1 MSATLEAPLKATE
14 LASGRSRRR
23 LSPLTWAAI
32 AVIALA
38 VLSAL
43 FAPLLAPHS
52 PTGGNI
58 LDQSLPMSGSHPL
71 GTDVSGNDVLS
82 RLLHGARPSLLGPL
96 FVVLLSVAVGVP
108 LAIASAWKGGWV
120 DRVIGR
126 ALDLVFCFPS
136 VLIAALIVV
145 VVGRGLTAAVFAIAI
160 AYIPWTARII
170 RTAAL
175 RERSK
180 PYIVAC
186 YVQGQSAV
194 SIALRHLLPN
204 LAKMIIAQATIAFG
218 FALVDLAML
227 SFVGLGINPP
237 SPDWGVMVGDT
248 NSIVQG
254 NYNGP
259 LAAGVCIVLLVLAFT
274 QLGNTLSDTSEED

>member
-1 MSATLEAPLKATE
+1 MSITLEAPSNTGRTAT
-14 LASGRSRRR
+14 RR
-23 LSPLTWAAI
+23 LRRLPPLTWAAI
-32 AVIALA
+32 AVIAVA
-38 VLSAL
+38 VLGAL

-52 PTGGNI
+52 PTGGDI
-58 LDQSLPMSGSHPL
+58 LDQSLPMSASHPL
-71 GTDVSGNDVLS
+71 GTDAAGNDILS

-96 FVVLLSVAVGVP
+96 FVVLLSLLAGVP
-108 LAIASAWKGGWV
+108 LALASAWKGGWV

-126 ALDLVFCFPS
+126 GLDLVFCFPS
-136 VLIAALIVV
+136 VLVAALIVV
-145 VVGRGLTAAVFAIAI
+145 VAGRGLTAAVAAIAI
-160 AYIPWTARII
+160 AYIPWTARIT

-186 YVQGQSAV
+186 YVQGQSAL

-204 LAKMIIAQATIAFG
+204 LARMITAQATISFG

-227 SFVGLGINPP
+227 SFVGLGIDPP
-237 SPDWGVMVGDT
+237 APDWGVMVGDT
-248 NSIVQG
+248 TSIVQG

-259 LAAGVCIVLLVLAFT
+259 LAAGMCIVLLGLAFT
-274 QLGNTLSDTSEED
+274 FLGNTISDPDKED

>member
-1 MSATLEAPLKATE
+1 MSTTLEAPLSSRQTAT
-14 LASGRSRRR
+14 RR
-23 LSPLTWAAI
+23 LRRLPPLTWAAI
-32 AVIALA
+32 AVIAIA
-38 VLSAL
+38 VLGAL

-52 PTGGNI
+52 PTGGDI
-58 LDQSLPMSGSHPL
+58 LDQSLPMSASHPL
-71 GTDVSGNDVLS
+71 GTDEAGNDILS

-96 FVVLLSVAVGVP
+96 FVVLLSLLVGVP
-108 LAIASAWKGGWV
+108 LALASAWKGGWV

-136 VLIAALIVV
+136 VLVAALIVV
-145 VVGRGLTAAVFAIAI
+145 VFGRGLTAAVVAIAI
-160 AYIPWTARII
+160 AYVPWTARIT

-186 YVQGQSAV
+186 YVQGQSAL

-204 LAKMIIAQATIAFG
+204 LAKIIIAQATTAFG

-237 SPDWGVMVGDT
+237 APDWGVMVGDT

-254 NYNGP
+254 SYNGP

-274 QLGNTLSDTSEED
+274 YLGNKISDTDKED